1 MAPNEAPA
9 ILRRDMHAVLRVL
22 AVALLVPTLAAQ
34 AAPPAY
40 LEQHFDFPGAP
51 VAFLP
56 GDLDRDGVGDLI
68 VLVAG
73 AEWREIGVTES
84 QRIDELG
91 ALVEVYTVV
100 PSIFERREAW
110 AFRGRA
116 AGGFEPLGAPL
127 VLPLSVLAVVAG
139 PAGEPFVAWTDEGV
153 SALRLRTPAPPE
165 ASPEVPAD
173 SGNAVPAD
181 SEPAAESALELVPIA
196 TEPAVLA
203 GSGLFLAELDLTA
216 DVDGDGLDDL
226 LVPGADALAILRG
239 GPTGVSP
246 FARLDVPGDA
256 WSSSD
261 VLVRRY
267 PLPFVGDVDGDRRP
281 DLAFQDVLDGW
292 SHVRVVRNLGG
303 GRFAAPVA
311 LRLAPP
317 RTSDGPDAVYFGDL
331 DGDGRAEAVIQ
342 TETKGKK
349 GLRGALEE
357 AREPKSK
364 LELFR
369 VGADLKRAETPFQT
383 LEITGFLI
391 PAEAGVPV
399 PSGLL
404 DLDGDGRRDLATL
417 TTNFSTLKALSS
429 LTTKRLNLEMI
440 PRVWCQGAEGR
451 LSPVK
456 LDLSGSMRLDLED
469 LRPTRLAFFAGDF
482 DGDGRADFVELGRGR
497 DVRVHRGGPGCR
509 YATKPDWTLRLAREP
524 TDVARTEIRDVD
536 GDGRADV
543 LVVQPGVP
551 PEPGLAA
558 PMVLDLLLSR
568 SGGRP

>member
-1 MAPNEAPA
+1 MSSASA
-9 ILRRDMHAVLRVL
+9 ILRPDMHAVLRVL
-22 AVALLVPTLAAQ
+22 AVALIAPTVAAQ
-34 AAPPAY
+34 AAPPPY

-51 VAFLP
+51 VAFLA
-56 GDLDRDGVGDLI
+56 GDLDRDGIGDLV

-84 QRIDELG
+84 QRVDELG

-116 AGGFEPLGAPL
+116 AGGFEPLGEPL

-153 SALRLRTPAPPE
+153 SALRLRTPLPLE
-165 ASPEVPAD
+165 TSEVPAD
-173 SGNAVPAD
+173 SGNV
-181 SEPAAESALELVPIA
+181 LELVPIA
-196 TEPAVLA
+196 AEPAVLA
-203 GSGLFLAELDLTA
+203 GSGLFLAGLDLTA
-216 DVDGDGLDDL
+216 DVDGDGFDDL

-292 SHVRVVRNLGG
+292 SQVRVVRYLGG

-317 RTSDGPDAVYFGDL
+317 RPSDGPNAVYFGDL

-349 GLRGALEE
+349 GLRAILEE

-369 VGADLKRAETPFQT
+369 VGEDLKRAETPFQT

-404 DLDGDGRRDLATL
+404 DLDGDGRLDLATL

-451 LSPVK
+451 WSPVK

-469 LRPTRLAFFAGDF
+469 FRPTRLAFFAGDF

-497 DVRVHRGGPGCR
+497 DVRIHRGAAGCR

-524 TDVARTEIRDVD
+524 TDVARMEIRDVD
-536 GDGRADV
+536 GDGRADI

-551 PEPGLAA
+551 PEPGLSA